1 MAFRIFVVEDEADY
15 ATLIG
20 YRLRKS
26 PKVEA
31 RFFPTGEAALAA
43 LNDAPDAI
51 FLDVMMPG
59 IGGLET
65 LRTIREYRPRIPV
78 VMLTSQTSKELVLR
92 AMEYGAYD
100 YVVKGQDDMKRIPVL
115 LEHLQERKALLKGAE
130 AFVTPRPHFWGF
142 PNILGE
148 SEAMENTFVQMRGSL
163 RGRHNIAL
171 LGEVGVGKTI
181 LAQMLYR
188 CLADRTAPIY
198 GVNCRHQSAAAK
210 LFGTS
215 ATSQQA
221 AVPGLIHQAQGGLLI
236 LENVDALSLA
246 AQKHLLQLLEG
257 TGKRPAPDIQFLTT
271 SAQNIAQIVQQG
283 QFAHRLYNHLFA
295 YSIGIPPLRK
305 REHDVL
311 LLAMHFRKA
320 FLTAYPKAPH
330 RRFTPEAR
338 QVITRYQWPGNV
350 AELKAVIERALSN
363 LQSTTEGITPKDLF
377 PKLGARPKPAQAQ
390 ASSQAPASPQPTM
403 KR

>member
-31 RFFPTGEAALAA
+31 RFFPNGEAALAA
-43 LNDAPDAI
+43 LNDAPEAI

-115 LEHLQERKALLKGAE
+115 LQHLQERKALLRGAK
-130 AFVTPRPHFWGF
+130 AFVKPRPHFWGF

-148 SEAMENTFVQMRGSL
+148 SEAMENTFLQMRRGL
-163 RGRHNIAL
+163 RGNHNIAL
-171 LGEVGVGKTI
+171 LGEVGVGKTA

-188 CLADRTAPIY
+188 SLADRAAPIY

-215 ATSQQA
+215 AKAQQA
-221 AVPGLIHQAQGGLLI
+221 APGLIHQAQGGLLI
-236 LENVDALSLA
+236 LENIDALSLA
-246 AQKHLLQLLEG
+246 AQKHLLKRLEG
-257 TGKRPAPDIQFLTT
+257 GAQRPAPDIQFLTT
-271 SAQNIAQIVQQG
+271 SAQNIAQTVQKG
-283 QFAHRLYNHLFA
+283 QFLHRLYNRLFA

-320 FLTAYPKAPH
+320 FLLAHPKAPH

-350 AELKAVIERALSN
+350 AELKAVIDRALSN
-363 LQSTTEGITPKDLF
+363 PKPTTEGITPKDLF
-377 PKLGARPKPAQAQ
+377 PKLGARSKSAQAQ
-390 ASSQAPASPQPTM
+390 PSPQAPASPRPTM